1 MGPAGSFAKFLQS
14 GGAGEWLFQYEQR
27 KQDSLHLILPQV
39 SGDLNGSCRPWG
51 FCSAEAT
58 RPSGTH
64 SPSEP
69 GHGQLTH
76 RLSADRGAGHTQDRA
91 PTPAPVT
98 VRVISRGLWFPGCG
112 VVTTPPSLRG
122 AGRAVRPALGRPLP
136 RPGGASSSRAPRDLG
151 DREAALTGG
160 DGRAPWGR
168 RSRELAVPTGVW
180 PDRSPAWRLRGPGRL
195 QPLLPPLVWHRVLAS
210 ALAWAQTRAR
220 KKQACRRPPREMQ
233 LATGSACGCCA
244 RF

>member
-1 MGPAGSFAKFLQS
+1 MAVRNTLPVRARPRAANAPAERG
-14 GGAGEWLFQYEQR
+14 
-27 KQDSLHLILPQV
+27 
-39 SGDLNGSCRPWG
+39 PWG
-51 FCSAEAT
+51 GSHPGQGAHAGPGYSA
-58 RPSGTH
+58 RDL
-64 SPSEP
+64 P
-69 GHGQLTH
+69 GPL
-76 RLSADRGAGHTQDRA
+76 
-91 PTPAPVT
+91 V
-98 VRVISRGLWFPGCG
+98 PGCG

-136 RPGGASSSRAPRDLG
+136 RPGGASSRRAPRDLG

-180 PDRSPAWRLRGPGRL
+180 PDRSPARRLRGPGRL
-195 QPLLPPLVWHRVLAS
+195 LPLLPPLVWHRVLAS

-233 LATGSACGCCA
+233 SATGSARGRCT